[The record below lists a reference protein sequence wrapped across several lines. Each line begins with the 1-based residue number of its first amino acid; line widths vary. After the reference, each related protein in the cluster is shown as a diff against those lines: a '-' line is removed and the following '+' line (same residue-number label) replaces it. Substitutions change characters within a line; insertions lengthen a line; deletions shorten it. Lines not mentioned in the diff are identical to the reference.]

1 VRGIVH
7 VNLKCRLA
15 MTALAPDGHTGA
27 IIAGGK
33 RGAEKKFL
41 HKKLSSQLAPF
52 NSERYA
58 GDILVMLS
66 DMERNEGIIFPCK
79 PNESFAVSDNERVAF
94 LFLTKLE
101 VRSASS
107 SSPTYAFATLYAVVP
122 LRLGFKTSGQCA
134 RFETNVK
141 IDLILL
147 QHVRS
152 IHYNFR
158 ISSL

>member
-1 VRGIVH
+1 
-7 VNLKCRLA
+7 
-15 MTALAPDGHTGA
+15 MGHTGA
-27 IIAGGK
+27 NIAGGK
-33 RGAEKKFL
+33 RGAEENFL
-41 HKKLSSQLAPF
+41 HKKLSSHLAPF
-52 NSERYA
+52 SSERYA

-107 SSPTYAFATLYAVVP
+107 SSPTYALVVP
-122 LRLGFKTSGQCA
+122 LRLGFNTSGQCA

-152 IHYNFR
+152 I
-158 ISSL
+158 L